1 MLMRNLRTKI
11 LTNYCFRNDLV
22 SMFAC
27 PCFKVNSNKVCF

>member
-11 LTNYCFRNDLV
+11 LIKCCYGNDLV

-27 PCFKVNSNKVCF
+27 LCFKVNANKVCF